1 MLIEHL
7 YDYPRRFTWPLE
19 ALSAALVGLAT
30 LNFGRAVINF
40 GLQQRPL
47 LSMVNQL
54 ALLRPILRWFQTTG
68 GPVTSAA
75 GLLPSLLWLLLAL
88 FVTQFLRNM
97 LPTVRTSGR
106 GMLVRWSG
114 DWVPV
119 QWTGLQALKITDAG
133 DGHKFVVLA
142 QTAPDQLTGWHRLYS
157 LLYRFG
163 WRRGFLITSAM
174 QDSEELLREIM
185 EELSRMAQLGTAAPI
200 AIDDR
205 KASPLF
211 RLLLGRRQ
219 QPAPVVVDATSQALI
234 GRTPSMPTIIRGSTA
249 GCWA

>member
-97 LPTVRTSGR
+97 LPTVRTQRPRHAGPLER
-106 GMLVRWSG
+106 RLGAGAVDGPPGAQNYRRRRW
-114 DWVPV
+114 
-119 QWTGLQALKITDAG
+119 A
-133 DGHKFVVLA
+133 
-142 QTAPDQLTGWHRLYS
+142 
-157 LLYRFG
+157 
-163 WRRGFLITSAM
+163 
-174 QDSEELLREIM
+174 
-185 EELSRMAQLGTAAPI
+185 
-200 AIDDR
+200 
-205 KASPLF
+205 
-211 RLLLGRRQ
+211 
-219 QPAPVVVDATSQALI
+219 
-234 GRTPSMPTIIRGSTA
+234 
-249 GCWA
+249 